1 MTVLHIFFFSEFKNI
16 YMNISFKKKWKKFR
30 NNHLLNNILISVI
43 VPVYNTEKWIEEC
56 LFSVTSQSIRE
67 IEIICINDG
76 STDKS
81 KKILEK
87 IASFE
92 SRIIIID
99 QENKGLAAT
108 RNVGLNFAIG
118 KYILFLDSDDMF
130 QNNTFKEL
138 INITKKQ
145 NFEVIY
151 FDAYLLFMPGMA
163 YDQFRVNYYRRK
175 KSYGHMTGKD
185 LFSNIYLNERFSD
198 SACLMMINRF
208 WLNYNKIK
216 FIEGIIYEDNIFSI
230 QVMMKAIQT
239 YHINKQYYI
248 YRIRSNSIMSS
259 ELKPIH
265 LYSRLIGYKELI
277 KLYEKEKL
285 SNYQQKALFKFIK
298 KIEWHIRNLKKV
310 INDKEW
316 KIFSEKKNIR

>member
-118 KYILFLDSDDMF
+118 KYILFLD
-130 QNNTFKEL
+130 
-138 INITKKQ
+138 
-145 NFEVIY
+145 
-151 FDAYLLFMPGMA
+151 
-163 YDQFRVNYYRRK
+163 
-175 KSYGHMTGKD
+175 
-185 LFSNIYLNERFSD
+185 
-198 SACLMMINRF
+198 
-208 WLNYNKIK
+208 
-216 FIEGIIYEDNIFSI
+216 
-230 QVMMKAIQT
+230 
-239 YHINKQYYI
+239 
-248 YRIRSNSIMSS
+248 
-259 ELKPIH
+259 
-265 LYSRLIGYKELI
+265 
-277 KLYEKEKL
+277 
-285 SNYQQKALFKFIK
+285 
-298 KIEWHIRNLKKV
+298 
-310 INDKEW
+310 
-316 KIFSEKKNIR
+316 